1 MNKLALIRIFTFLGG
16 IYFFLEFFL
25 PEELMGIK
33 FSAYHKEISLGFRLI
48 GSMAIGLGVINILM
62 IHSSK
67 VFFIK
72 KGWFNS
78 FALLLGL
85 FVMFGVTVSD
95 WLILKDKLQPVEQ
108 FNMLSAFASKL
119 DQEQDLTKISLLSEA
134 ISQSKIDLNFNSK
147 TVNDPKIL
155 NVYKLYIEQGQ
166 QLDLVNSS
174 ALADLSKLLSSYAGT
189 LHQLISYKH
198 RGSFISYFN
207 EYLYQGFFV
216 SLGAAMF
223 SLLAFYVASAAYR
236 AFRVKSFE
244 SALMMLAAVIVMLG
258 QIPFG
263 IWIWDGFPELRLWLL
278 SILNSAVFRAIT
290 IGGGIA
296 GLIIALRMWLSIE
309 TKYTKDGI

>member
-1 MNKLALIRIFTFLGG
+1 MNKLVLIKIFTFLGG

-33 FSAYHKEISLGFRLI
+33 FGAYHQEISLGFRLI

-67 VFFIK
+67 VMFLK

-85 FVMFGVTVSD
+85 FLMFGVTVSD
-95 WLILKDKLQPVEQ
+95 WLILKDKLKPVDQ
-108 FNMLSAFASKL
+108 YNMLSAFSLKI
-119 DQEQDLTKISLLSEA
+119 DQENDLGKRSLLSNSIAE
-134 ISQSKIDLNFNSK
+134 SKPELNLNPETID
-147 TVNDPKIL
+147 DQKIL
-155 NVYKLYIEQGQ
+155 NTYNLFLEQGQ
-166 QLDLVNSS
+166 QLGLTDSMPLPE
-174 ALADLSKLLSSYAGT
+174 LSKLLSSYAGT
-189 LHQLISYKH
+189 LHQLISYQHK
-198 RGSFISYFN
+198 SSTVSYLN
-207 EYLYQGFFV
+207 GYLYEGLFV
-216 SLGAAMF
+216 ALGAAMF

-244 SALMMLAAVIVMLG
+244 SALMMSAAVIVMLG

-278 SILNSAVFRAIT
+278 SVPNSAAFRAIT

-309 TKYTKDGI
+309 TEYTKDGV